1 MIHKMYEFRKKKE
14 KIITKINFV
23 FIIII
28 LCILC
33 NQIVVSL
40 IFVPGAWYKF
50 LTAWLA
56 YLYII

>member
-40 IFVPGAWYKF
+40 IFVPGA
-50 LTAWLA
+50 
-56 YLYII
+56 